1 LIDHDTG
8 SREYTTVPYSVTNI
22 VKTEPDIH
30 GLVSFSATVTHV
42 FERVDGVY
50 NTVFVRAS
58 QPLFLDLLCIGA
70 FIMAAAIIPMSVEG
84 SDAACQAIPWLFT
97 TGFIVVFSAL
107 LSKMKRVNE
116 MYFRRDCRRVV
127 VGAKDVMKPFLF
139 LFTENLAILISWT
152 VVAPLTSKYI
162 ETGAED
168 KFGRSTSAYHSCYP
182 QDASKQDIT
191 FLVLILSINLISL
204 LYANVEAFRGRSIR
218 TQYSESK
225 FIGLTMLILLQA
237 FIIGVP
243 LFIVAYD
250 SPTARFVVTSSL
262 TFILCTAVLLPMFL
276 PKMKYLRKYQEQQ
289 ERIAVKKKLLKKKQW
304 ALDGLSYGDWQ
315 SEGGVSVHHQVT
327 SVHDEEKASPGPEIM
342 DMHEESHQD

>member
-1 LIDHDTG
+1 M
-8 SREYTTVPYSVTNI
+8 
-22 VKTEPDIH
+22 
-30 GLVSFSATVTHV
+30 
-42 FERVDGVY
+42 
-50 NTVFVRAS
+50 AS
-58 QPLFLDLLCIGA
+58 
-70 FIMAAAIIPMSVEG
+70 AIIPMSIEE

-107 LSKMKRVNE
+107 FSKMKRVNQ

-139 LFTENLAILISWT
+139 LLTANLAVLISWT
-152 VVAPLTSKYI
+152 VVAPLTSKYV

-168 KFGRSTSAYHSCYP
+168 KFGRSTSAYHSCSP
-182 QDASKQDIT
+182 QDANKQDLT
-191 FLVLILSINLISL
+191 FLLLTVSINLTALI
-204 LYANVEAFRGRSIR
+204 YANVEAIRGRSIR

-237 FIIGVP
+237 FIIGIP

-262 TFILCTAVLLPMFL
+262 AFILCTAVLLPMFL
-276 PKMKYLRKYQEQQ
+276 PKRRYLREHQEQQ